1 MGNLRTI
8 TQKSKVEARQ
18 KTSFFLLLF
27 ELCLWYWI
35 LYLKNAKILF
45 HGDPFGPF
53 WSAKYL
59 KFGAKSCEIKIL
71 SPLIQETYT
80 LHKVKKTSFTFSI
93 KLRIIF
99 VWSHGLYLFS
109 VYLNFCLYFL
119 VLQEKGLIRKIRLIS
134 NFMIPQPV

>member
-8 TQKSKVEARQ
+8 TQKRKMEARQ
-18 KTSFFLLLF
+18 KTSFFSSTF
-27 ELCLWYWI
+27 RALWYWF

-59 KFGAKSCEIKIL
+59 KVGAKSCEIKIL

-80 LHKVKKTSFTFSI
+80 LHKVKKPSFTFSI

-109 VYLNFCLYFL
+109 IYLNFCLYFL
-119 VLQEKGLIRKIRLIS
+119 VLQKKGLIRKIRLIS
-134 NFMIPQPV
+134 NFMVPQPG